1 MLGAFAL
8 GFTLQLAVTEVP
20 YLVGMFGTASLT
32 VREWA
37 ALLVLAA
44 FPVLA
49 HEVFVL
55 LGKMEEIGQRK

>member
-1 MLGAFAL
+1 
-8 GFTLQLAVTEVP
+8 
-20 YLVGMFGTASLT
+20 MFGTASLT
-32 VREWA
+32 VREWV

-55 LGKMEEIGQRK
+55 LGKIEEIGQRK